1 MLFLESCS
9 ELFRNILQNS
19 QRAIE
24 EEKETKTTVI
34 NKRQIA
40 CITAGLSFT
49 RRSNKKILVFL
60 LISYSLFKKV
70 DFK

>member
-1 MLFLESCS
+1 MKLGAIPGILFRI
-9 ELFRNILQNS
+9 FRNIRQNS

-24 EEKETKTTVI
+24 EEKETKTPV

-60 LISYSLFKKV
+60 LISYSGFP
-70 DFK
+70 